1 MNDLKEAAS
10 LAQEA
15 YGPEIPGATKF
26 ENKRT
31 GAACF
36 YLNRNGIQY
45 VIWRGTNS
53 FIDWVWNLSAGLWR
67 VNKRWV
73 HLGFYLHH
81 RSLFPQ
87 VRKKL
92 NPKVKTVVIGHSL
105 GGSCA
110 TISAL
115 RLSEEVKSSKD
126 KKEKLFEDVRLITFG
141 RPNVFK
147 KSKKKMDHLTYDVSV
162 VAGSDLVCTVP
173 RIFFGPDAGSEVIF
187 AANNGSDYYCPSA
200 EFRKTD
206 RFSELDES
214 ISDHFMESS
223 YIPRIESMTM
233 EKLICD
239 QE

>member
-1 MNDLKEAAS
+1 M
-10 LAQEA
+10 
-15 YGPEIPGATKF
+15 
-26 ENKRT
+26 
-31 GAACF
+31 CF
-36 YLNRNGIQY
+36 
-45 VIWRGTNS
+45 
-53 FIDWVWNLSAGLWR
+53 
-67 VNKRWV
+67 
-73 HLGFYLHH
+73 
-81 RSLFPQ
+81 
-87 VRKKL
+87 L
-92 NPKVKTVVIGHSL
+92 NPI
-105 GGSCA
+105 
-110 TISAL
+110 
-115 RLSEEVKSSKD
+115 
-126 KKEKLFEDVRLITFG
+126 KKIE
-141 RPNVFK
+141 
-147 KSKKKMDHLTYDVSV
+147 HLTYDVSV

>member
-1 MNDLKEAAS
+1 MSELDLKYTMNDLKEAAS

-105 GGSCA
+105 GGACA

-115 RLSEEVKSSKD
+115 RLHNFD
-126 KKEKLFEDVRLITFG
+126 DVRLITFG
-141 RPNVFK
+141 RPNVFFKSDK
-147 KSKKKMDHLTYDVSV
+147 KIEHLTYDVSV

>member
-1 MNDLKEAAS
+1 MSKLDLKYTMNDLKEAAS

-126 KKEKLFEDVRLITFG
+126 KKKNSL
-141 RPNVFK
+141 
-147 KSKKKMDHLTYDVSV
+147 KM
-162 VAGSDLVCTVP
+162 SD
-173 RIFFGPDAGSEVIF
+173 
-187 AANNGSDYYCPSA
+187 
-200 EFRKTD
+200 
-206 RFSELDES
+206 
-214 ISDHFMESS
+214 
-223 YIPRIESMTM
+223 
-233 EKLICD
+233 
-239 QE
+239 